1 MVYCWASIAGRRR
14 RLGQIIFAV
23 SGFIDCSIVNEMQKP
38 SVIALAGVLL
48 ALAGFA
54 LVLYGVSLPPTGLLP
69 VEIDYA
75 NSGLIYQGGVYYDSI
90 TVHNYG
96 FQQVSVIVS
105 IKTGLDYEPRSS
117 TPVKVCSGCSV
128 NVLIEELQP
137 PPSQTPQQQ
146 AQMLNSMTHPE
157 SLNVNYASPQ
167 AGETKLPSIVVGIL
181 TIFAS
186 SPICLLPENNE
197 FDRSPHIHGTYQG
210 RLLN

>member
-1 MVYCWASIAGRRR
+1 MVVWSTAGASIAGRRR

-23 SGFIDCSIVNEMQKP
+23 SGFIDCFIVNEMQRP
-38 SVIALAGVLL
+38 GVIGLAGVLL

-54 LVLYGVSLPPTGLLP
+54 LLLYGVSLPPTGLLP

-157 SLNVNYASPQ
+157 SLNVQLCVATSRGN
-167 AGETKLPSIVVGIL
+167 
-181 TIFAS
+181 
-186 SPICLLPENNE
+186 
-197 FDRSPHIHGTYQG
+197 
-210 RLLN
+210 

>member
-1 MVYCWASIAGRRR
+1 M
-14 RLGQIIFAV
+14 IFAV

-38 SVIALAGVLL
+38 SVIALAGMLL
-48 ALAGFA
+48 ALAGIA

-69 VEIDYA
+69 VEIDYT

-117 TPVKVCSGCSV
+117 TPVQVCSGCSV

-137 PPSQTPQQQ
+137 LPSQTPQQQ
-146 AQMLNSMTHPE
+146 AQMLNSMAHPE
-157 SLNVNYASPQ
+157 SLNVNYASLQ
-167 AGETKLPSIVVGIL
+167 AEETKLPAVVVGIL
-181 TIFAS
+181 MIFAGAALFAYYRKTTNS
-186 SPICLLPENNE
+186 TEAETFVERTKERYWIRQRAS
-197 FDRSPHIHGTYQG
+197 R
-210 RLLN
+210 

>member
-1 MVYCWASIAGRRR
+1 MVVWCTGSASIAGRRR
-14 RLGQIIFAV
+14 RLWQIIFAV
-23 SGFIDCSIVNEMQKP
+23 SGFIGCSIVNEMQRP
-38 SVIALAGVLL
+38 GVIALAGVLL

-54 LVLYGVSLPPTGLLP
+54 LLVYGVSLPPTGLLP

-90 TVHNYG
+90 SVHNYG

-167 AGETKLPSIVVGIL
+167 AEETKRPSIVVGIL
-181 TIFAS
+181 ITFAGAALFS
-186 SPICLLPENNE
+186 YYRKTTN
-197 FDRSPHIHGTYQG
+197 
-210 RLLN
+210 